1 MGRYSPESLRAAWWT
16 LRAISR
22 ARGGIREA
30 DFGAGRIPPPPLVG
44 PNADR
49 TDAGRTDADRAV
61 RAVLRRRSATC
72 LVQAVVLQS
81 WYAGQGDRRDLIV
94 GVTSP
99 ADGFRAHAWIDG
111 DERDRGEGFV
121 ELLRRPPG

>member
-30 DFGAGRIPPPPLVG
+30 DFGASRLPPPPPAG
-44 PNADR
+44 PDAD
-49 TDAGRTDADRAV
+49 RTDADRAV
-61 RAVLRRRSATC
+61 RAVLWRRSPTC
-72 LVQAVVLQS
+72 LVQAVVLQA

-111 DERDRGEGFV
+111 DERDRGEGFT
-121 ELLRRPPG
+121 ELFRRPPG